1 MRTRLTALLGSLAIV
16 APVALASV
24 TMASATPVAPAPAA
38 FTAPVTQAAPA
49 AMSTSGYTLQDGV
62 TAPVYDY
69 GDAIRESVWVT
80 APDLDGDGVAD
91 QIAVDIIRPA
101 ELDGTAQVP
110 IIMDASP
117 YYLCCGR
124 GNESE
129 LKEYDEDGVI
139 SKFPLYYDN
148 YFVPR
153 GYAFVAVDMA
163 GTGRSTGCTDQG
175 GVSDIE
181 SVRATIDWLNGRA
194 TAHDAQGDVVTA
206 SWSNGRTG
214 MIGKSYDGTLANGVA
229 ATGVEGLETIVPVSA
244 ISSWYDYNRYQD
256 VPKSYNYP
264 SSLSRSVAQ
273 NRTEAVDCSERL
285 AWMDAN
291 DGDESGQYTDF
302 WAERD
307 YRDGSHYDAS
317 QITASALIMH
327 GLQDTNVKTRNFA
340 SWWEVLGEQGVDRK
354 MFLTR
359 LGHVDAFDSDRE
371 VWVDLLHRWFDHEL
385 MGIDNGILDEPL
397 VSVEVAPNEW
407 EHSDQWPIS
416 KARTQQLNLHGD
428 GTLVLG
434 RKGSGTAS
442 FINSPSLRE
451 AQAVLPGDNPNR
463 LLFTSGTVK
472 HDIRLSGTATVDL
485 DITHT
490 AETGQVGVAL
500 VDYGEAQRVLTTGD
514 GALTLGTQSCWGE
527 STPQDDAC
535 YRDVERRI
543 GSTDL
548 QVLARGWARLDG
560 AGRHQLTVEMDPNDI
575 QIEAGHQLGV
585 LVVGASRGWV
595 VTLDGTATE
604 YEVNLANSRLNIPM
618 AGPMAGF
625 GKGKGLSPQVTEGTL
640 AVPNS
645 ALLPR

>member
-1 MRTRLTALLGSLAIV
+1 MKKAVLALLGS
-16 APVALASV
+16 
-24 TMASATPVAPAPAA
+24 MAVVAPAALVSPVAFAAPPPAQAATSAPASVPAA
-38 FTAPVTQAAPA
+38 P
-49 AMSTSGYTLQDGV
+49 TLPTDTLVDGV

-69 GDAIRESVWVT
+69 ADAIRESVWVV
-80 APDLDGDGVAD
+80 APDLDGDGVKD

-101 ELDGTAQVP
+101 ELASSAQVP

-129 LKEYDEDGVI
+129 LKEYDADGVI
-139 SKFPLYYDN
+139 KKFPLFYDN

-181 SVRATIDWLNGRA
+181 SVKAAVDWLNGRG
-194 TAHDAQGDVVTA
+194 TAVNAAGESVDA

-229 ATGVEGLETIVPVSA
+229 ATGVEGLETIVPIAA
-244 ISSWYDYNRYQD
+244 ISSWYDYNRYQE

-264 SSLSRSVAQ
+264 SGLSRSVAQ
-273 NRTEAVDCSERL
+273 NRTEPVDCSERL

-291 DGDESGQYTDF
+291 DGDETGEYTDF

-327 GLQDTNVKTRNFA
+327 GLQDTNVKTRNF
-340 SWWEVLGEQGVDRK
+340 STWWDVLGQQGVDRK

-359 LGHVDAFDSDRE
+359 LGHVDPFDSERE
-371 VWVDLLHRWFDHEL
+371 VWVDTLHRWFDHEL
-385 MGIDNGILDEPL
+385 MDIDNGILDEPL

-442 FINSPSLRE
+442 FINSPTMRE
-451 AQAVLPGDNPNR
+451 AQAVLPGDNANR
-463 LLFTSGTVK
+463 LLFTSGKIK

-485 DITHT
+485 DISHS
-490 AETGQVGVAL
+490 ADTGQVGVAL
-500 VDYGEAQRVLTTGD
+500 VDYGAAERVLTTGD
-514 GALTLGTQSCWGE
+514 GAMTLDTETCWGV
-527 STPQDDAC
+527 STPEDDAC
-535 YRDVERRI
+535 YREVAKRVD
-543 GSTDL
+543 STDL

-560 AGRHQLTVEMDPNDI
+560 AGSHQVTVELAANDVT
-575 QIEAGHQLGV
+575 IEAGHQLGV
-585 LVVGASRGWV
+585 VVVGANRGWV
-595 VTLDGTATE
+595 VTLDDDATP
-604 YEVNLANSRLNIPM
+604 YEVNVRTSRLNLPM
-618 AGPMAGF
+618 SGPMAGF
-625 GKGKGLSPQVTEGTL
+625 ARGKVLTPQITEGTI
-640 AVPNS
+640 AQPN
-645 ALLPR
+645 AQQLPR